1 MVAMSNFQDA
11 LDRIRHIA
19 QSLPDDDPD
28 KLEMINVEGDYSNLM
43 EWAILKRVECLN
55 LSEGCKSI
63 SDTYKARQ
71 ERFNRNA
78 DTFKDICGVIMDCA
92 NERSYKGSAGTVS
105 YRANPQSVVIVDES
119 KIPDEYKKTTIT
131 VDKAA
136 LKKALQDGDVL
147 GAQLSNGGES
157 LQVRI
162 K

>member
-1 MVAMSNFQDA
+1 MSNFQDA

-19 QSLPDDDPD
+19 QTLPDDDPD
-28 KLEMINVEGDYSNLM
+28 KLEMIEIEGDYSKLM

-63 SDTYKARQ
+63 LEAYKARQ
-71 ERFNRNA
+71 ERFNRKA
-78 DTFKDICGVIMDCA
+78 DTFKDLCGVIMDAA

-105 YRANPQSVVIVDES
+105 YRATPQSVIIVDES

-131 VDKAA
+131 VDKVMI
-136 LKKALQDGDVL
+136 KKALQDGEVT
-147 GAQLSNGGES
+147 GAELSNGGES